1 MALNPETLPSE
12 VTSVFLDRG
21 TTTGNGTGIDIT
33 DFIGKLLVN
42 VDTAATTLTFSV
54 ETSDVVGSGY
64 VAFDPAITVG
74 TGAGLT
80 SLTVDT
86 RKAKQFIRLVRAGT
100 ANGAFSAVVVGK
112 KQDKA

>member
-21 TTTGNGTGIDIT
+21 TANGNGTGVDIT
-33 DFIGKLLVN
+33 DFIGKILVT
-42 VDTAATTLTFSV
+42 VDTAATTGTYSL

-64 VAFDPAITVG
+64 AAFDPAIEVAA
-74 TGAGLT
+74 GAGLT

-86 RKAKQFIRLVRAGT
+86 RVAKQFIRLVRGGT
-100 ANGAFSAVVVGK
+100 HNGAFSAVIVGK